1 MEINPTVSQHRP
13 ALTRVLRHDLLV
25 CWYLLFRD
33 VEEAWRVLQEIR
45 NDSLA
50 IGVHVYYK
58 GFAGEAAEEMLNLDA
73 HIDCPVT

>member
-1 MEINPTVSQHRP
+1 M
-13 ALTRVLRHDLLV
+13 
-25 CWYLLFRD
+25 FRD

-58 GFAGEAAEEMLNLDA
+58 GFAGEAAEEMLDLDA